1 MAPLAEDHHC
11 PWREEALRLRAENE
25 QLKQEVR
32 VLRCTVVDLQTT
44 VSKLTHEMESMKRR
58 LLGPK
63 SERMPSIEDEL
74 TGEAP
79 VDFEEVKR
87 RRKERAKEK
96 YRLEKIQTFHAV
108 PPEQRCCP
116 RCGRTDLKPVG
127 EGKRSTVFEYVP
139 ARFLQHEHIQETL
152 ACSCGEYI
160 VNAEA
165 PAKVVDKG
173 RYDASF
179 IAHLITAKC
188 ADSIPLY
195 RLEKEYQRIGIPIAR
210 STMTDLFHRAAEQLF
225 LLYHRLLEVVAASDV
240 VGADETSTK
249 VQAEGK
255 CHTGFIW
262 TFRAGKLIA
271 YRFAPDR
278 SGETPR
284 QILGGTQGALIVDAY
299 SAYNE
304 VVSVDGRQR
313 VGCHAHARRY
323 FYEALPTAPEARQGL
338 EFILELYRV
347 EHDAKERGI
356 VRTDAHLKLR
366 QERCRP
372 VRAQFKCWLDQQKE
386 IHPPKSPM
394 AVAIRYTLNN
404 WEALGRFVDDVRLPL
419 DNNESESAL
428 RRIALGRKNFLFVGN
443 NEAGRNIAG
452 LYSLVATCEAN
463 GVNPFAYLRDVLM
476 RVQTHPMS
484 RLDELL
490 PNNWD
495 PSG

>member
-1 MAPLAEDHHC
+1 M
-11 PWREEALRLRAENE
+11 
-25 QLKQEVR
+25 
-32 VLRCTVVDLQTT
+32 
-44 VSKLTHEMESMKRR
+44 VSKLTHELQSMKRR

-63 SERMPSIEDEL
+63 SERMPSIEEEL
-74 TGEAP
+74 CAEMP
-79 VDFEEVKR
+79 VDFAEVRR
-87 RRKERAKEK
+87 RRKERADEK
-96 YRLEKIQTFHAV
+96 YRLEKIRTIHRIPQQ
-108 PPEQRCCP
+108 QRRCP

-127 EGKRSTVFEYVP
+127 EGKKSTVFEYVP
-139 ARFLQHEHIQETL
+139 ARFIQHEHIQETL
-152 ACSCGEYI
+152 ACACGEHI
-160 VNAEA
+160 VTAEA
-165 PAKVVDKG
+165 PVKVVDKG
-173 RYDASF
+173 RYDAGF

-210 STMTDLFHRAAEQLF
+210 STMTDLFHRAGEQMF
-225 LLYHRLLEVVAASDV
+225 PLYERLLQLVVASDV
-240 VGADETSTK
+240 VGADETSAK

-284 QILGGTQGALIVDAY
+284 QILGGTQGALVVDAY
-299 SAYNE
+299 SGYND
-304 VVSVDGRQR
+304 VVSVEGRQR
-313 VGCHAHARRY
+313 VGCHAHVRRY

-347 EHDAKERGI
+347 EHEAKERGI

-366 QERCRP
+366 QERCP
-372 VRAQFKCWLDQQKE
+372 PIRAQFRRWLDEQKD
-386 IHPPKSPM
+386 IHPPKSPI
-394 AVAIRYTLNN
+394 AVAIRYTLKN
-404 WEALGRFVDDVRLPL
+404 WEALGRFVDDARLPL

-428 RRIALGRKNFLFVGN
+428 RRIALGRKNFLFFGN
-443 NEAGRNIAG
+443 NEAGRKIAG

-463 GVNPFAYLRDVLM
+463 GVNPPEYLRDVLM
-476 RVQTHPMS
+476 RMQTHPMS

-490 PNNWD
+490 PHNWRPG